1 MKGTGARRLDVL
13 DVFRGLAVAGMILV
27 TSPGDWM
34 HSYWW
39 LQHAHWQGWTPA
51 DMVFPG
57 FLVAAGVA
65 LGLSFPRDLSR
76 PGTRAALWRRVLRRV
91 VALILLG
98 LAVNLVYSL
107 KMLDHAP
114 WIDFPGLAV
123 VRIPGVL
130 QRIGLC
136 YLAGVALILAFPHR
150 LPGGRIDAD
159 PRGLLLAGAV
169 LLIGYWLLLTFVP
182 VPGYGVGRLDQ
193 EGNLAAYIDR
203 ALFTVPHLWPLGAV
217 QWGGPVVYD
226 PEGLLAT
233 LPAIVNV
240 LAGILAARALRRAPE
255 PVAMVQLL
263 LGGAALIAC
272 GLLLDPVFPIIKP
285 LWTSSF
291 ALLSSGVALIVLAVL
306 AGALESRAVAALCT
320 PLRILGT
327 NAVLGFVLSVV
338 MAKIGEAPWVPAP
351 GGPITP
357 QAWGF
362 GIASRLFADPVI
374 ASTACALG
382 VLGIVIACLWPLH
395 RRNWRFRL

>member
-1 MKGTGARRLDVL
+1 MRNGTGRLDVL

-34 HSYWW
+34 HAYWW

-57 FLVAAGVA
+57 FLVAVGVA

-76 PGTRAALWRRVLRRV
+76 PGAKAALWGRVLRRV
-91 VALILLG
+91 AGLILLG
-98 LAVNLVYSL
+98 LFVNLLYSL

-114 WIDFPGLAV
+114 WIAFPGV
-123 VRIPGVL
+123 DMVRIPGVL
-130 QRIGLC
+130 QRIALC
-136 YLAGVALILAFPHR
+136 YLAGVGLILAFPKR
-150 LPGGRIDAD
+150 LPGGKVDAD
-159 PRGLLLAGAV
+159 ARVLLLAAAV
-169 LLIGYWLLLTFVP
+169 LLLGYWLLLTFVP

-193 EGNLAAYIDR
+193 EGSLAAYLDR
-203 ALFTVPHLWPLGAV
+203 TLFTVPHLWPLGSV
-217 QWGGPVVYD
+217 QWAGPVVYD

-240 LAGILAARALRRAPE
+240 LAGILAARALRHGPD
-255 PVAMVQLL
+255 L
-263 LGGAALIAC
+263 AALLSLLAAGALLAAA
-272 GLLLDPVFPIIKP
+272 GLLLDPYFPIIKP

-291 ALLSSGVALIVLAVL
+291 ALLSSGFSLIVLAVL
-306 AGALESRAVAALCT
+306 AGALQSRAVATLAT

-327 NAVLGFVLSVV
+327 NAVLGFLLSVV
-338 MAKIGEAPWVPAP
+338 MAKIGEAPWIAGPA
-351 GGPITP
+351 GPITP

-362 GIASRLFADPVI
+362 GIASTLFADPTL
-374 ASTACALG
+374 ASTACAFG
-382 VLGIVIACLWPLH
+382 VVGIIVLCLWPLH

>member
-1 MKGTGARRLDVL
+1 MQGSTGRLDVL

-39 LQHAHWQGWTPA
+39 LQHAHWQGWAPA

-57 FLVAAGVA
+57 FLVAVGVA

-76 PGTRAALWRRVLRRV
+76 PGATGALWRRVLRRV
-91 VALILLG
+91 AGLILLG
-98 LAVNLVYSL
+98 LFVNVLYSL

-114 WIDFPGLAV
+114 WIDFPGV
-123 VRIPGVL
+123 DRVRIPGVL
-130 QRIGLC
+130 QRIALC
-136 YLAGVALILAFPHR
+136 YLAGVALILAFPQR
-150 LPGGRIDAD
+150 LPGGKTDAD
-159 PRGLLLAGAV
+159 PRVLLLAAAL

-193 EGNLAAYIDR
+193 EGNLAAYLDR
-203 ALFTVPHLWPLGAV
+203 ALFTVPHLWPLGSM
-217 QWGGPVVYD
+217 QWAGPVVYD

-240 LAGILAARALRRAPE
+240 LAGILAARALRRGPDLAALLP
-255 PVAMVQLL
+255 L
-263 LGGAALIAC
+263 LGAGAVLAAT
-272 GLLLDPVFPIIKP
+272 GLLLDPLFPIIKP

-291 ALLSSGVALIVLAVL
+291 ALLSSGVSLLALAVL
-306 AGALESRAVAALCT
+306 SGALQSRAVAALFT

-327 NAVLGFVLSVV
+327 NAVLGFLLSVV
-338 MAKIGEAPWVPAP
+338 MAKMGEAPWVPGPA
-351 GGPITP
+351 GPITP

-362 GIASRLFADPVI
+362 GIAARLFADPTL

-382 VLGIVIACLWPLH
+382 VVGIIVACLWPLH